1 MRNDTS
7 APSADGTTTE
17 PTSEIKRLALQLAA
31 VVDVLERRSA
41 DAIGAMDEGRAAVG
55 RAAADL
61 REHEQQVVSEI
72 SRHAQAETRAAA
84 ERALAESVAAFRA
97 QLDAAAGKAKHSA
110 EHLEVERRALAR
122 QQRSMLWI
130 GGGALVI
137 GALLVVGGSAAWVA
151 TKRAELGQ
159 VEFARQIHDAT
170 TRGALVPCGEALCVR
185 VGEKPR
191 QAGERG
197 EFLVV
202 E

>member
-31 VVDVLERRSA
+31 VVDALERRSA
-41 DAIGAMDEGRAAVG
+41 DAVAAIDDGRLAVTRAA
-55 RAAADL
+55 
-61 REHEQQVVSEI
+61 SELAQRGPQLVAEV

-97 QLDAAAGKAKHSA
+97 QLDAAAGKANHSV

-122 QQRSMLWI
+122 QQRSILWI
-130 GGGALVI
+130 GGGALVL
-137 GALLVVGGSAAWVA
+137 GALLVVGGSVAWVA
-151 TKRAELGQ
+151 TKRAELEQ
-159 VEFARQIHDAT
+159 VEFARQIYDAT

-191 QAGERG
+191 RTGERG

>member
-1 MRNDTS
+1 MRNETPT
-7 APSADGTTTE
+7 PSADGVTAD

-41 DAIGAMDEGRAAVG
+41 DAIGAMDDGRAAVG

-61 REHEQQVVSEI
+61 GQRGQQVVTEI

-84 ERALAESVAAFRA
+84 DRALAEAVIAFRT
-97 QLDAAAGKAKHSA
+97 QLDAASRQATDSA
-110 EHLEVERRALAR
+110 TALASERRALAR

-130 GGGALVI
+130 GGGALVL
-137 GALLVVGGSAAWVA
+137 GALLAVSGSAAWVA
-151 TKRAELGQ
+151 MKRAELSQ
-159 VEFARQIHDAT
+159 VEFAKQIHDAT
-170 TRGALVPCGEALCVR
+170 ARGALVPCGEALCAR

-191 QAGERG
+191 RAGERR